1 MSERTPQSK
10 EQNKSS
16 EWLKWAAL
24 GFVALLGLE
33 FLD

>member
-1 MSERTPQSK
+1 MSEKNPQTAEK
-10 EQNKSS
+10 NKSS
-16 EWLKWAAL
+16 EWLKWVAL